1 MKVVARRTEG
11 YAHDVEIEGG
21 HVVRIDE
28 PTAAGGTDTGPS
40 PTRLLAASLAGCTAI
55 TVEMYADRKGWEVG
69 QVEVDVDVEYRD
81 GAPLS
86 FAVTLR
92 LPSELSDEQ
101 RKRLLNAAGKC
112 PVHKLIAG
120 ETEVTIADKIE
131 TL

>member
-1 MKVVARRTEG
+1 MKVIARRTEG

-21 HVVRIDE
+21 HMIRIDE
-28 PTAAGGTDTGPS
+28 PAAAGGTNTGPA
-40 PTRLLAASLAGCTAI
+40 PTRLLAAGLAGCTAI
-55 TVEMYADRKGWEVG
+55 TIEMYAERKGWDVG

-101 RKRLLNAAGKC
+101 RKRLLVVAGKC

-120 ETEVTIADKIE
+120 ETEITISDKIE